1 MSLSDTQ
8 GLVEGSSATSSD
20 LVDASTLARL
30 SIHIKQNNIAYLIGT
45 LVAYQMGILDKAFAY
60 GSGVCG

>member
-1 MSLSDTQ
+1 MNPSDTT
-8 GLVEGSSATSSD
+8 GLVEGSSVTSSD

-60 GSGVCG
+60 GGGICG